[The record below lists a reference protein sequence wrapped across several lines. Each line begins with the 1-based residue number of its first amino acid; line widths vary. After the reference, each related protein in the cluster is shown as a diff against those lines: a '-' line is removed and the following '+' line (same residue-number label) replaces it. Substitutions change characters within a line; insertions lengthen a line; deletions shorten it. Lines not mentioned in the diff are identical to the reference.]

1 MKTIARE
8 GLRETSMERGK
19 RYAAVLLVSCT
30 AAFWAACGSSS
41 SEFDPNANG
50 DDDDASNGSSGSIG
64 PIGGGEDDGG
74 AAEGGGFDPDAACA
88 TSTVEAKRAPANILF
103 IVDRS
108 GSMNC
113 NPPPTTDSA
122 TCEQFPIAADAG
134 APTKWSITRD
144 ALKSAITAMPT
155 TNSVGI
161 TYFNVDNDC
170 AAQATPSVAVAQ
182 VDATQQALLAASLDG
197 VQPQGLT
204 PIVGGVTLGY
214 QYLHANTFTGKKFL
228 VLITDGAETCAPDQQ
243 ADFVATTVT
252 NAALVGIRTFV
263 IGAPGS
269 EGARA
274 FLSQIAWNGQTPA
287 SATCTHAA
295 TPPTAGDC
303 HFDLTNAATNL
314 PAQLN
319 AALDQISREALGCE
333 YDVPSPAT
341 GTLDYDLVNVIYD
354 PSTGAPRTLKQD
366 TSKPCSGGA
375 DGWQYSSDR
384 KKIFLC
390 GAACTAVKN
399 DPNGNVSIALG
410 CATDVK

>member
-1 MKTIARE
+1 
-8 GLRETSMERGK
+8 MERGK
-19 RYAAVLLVSCT
+19 RYVAVLLVSCT

-41 SEFDPNANG
+41 SEFGPNTGG
-50 DDDDASNGSSGSIG
+50 DGDASNGSSGSLG
-64 PIGGGEDDGG
+64 SIGGGDGDGG
-74 AAEGGGFDPDAACA
+74 ASDGGGFDPDAACA

-103 IVDRS
+103 IIDRS

-122 TCEQFPIAADAG
+122 TCEQFPVTADSTL
-134 APTKWSITRD
+134 PSKWSITRD
-144 ALKSAITAMPT
+144 ALKSAIAAMPA
-155 TNSVGI
+155 TNSVGL

-170 AAQATPSVAVAQ
+170 GVQATPSVAVAQ
-182 VDATQQALLAASLDG
+182 VDATQQTLLEASLDG

-228 VLITDGAETCAPDQQ
+228 VLITDGAETCAPEQQ
-243 ADFVATTVT
+243 GDFVATTVT

-274 FLSQIAWNGQTPA
+274 FLSQVAWNGQTA
-287 SATCTHAA
+287 KSATCTHAA
-295 TPPTAGDC
+295 APANVGDC
-303 HFDLTNAATNL
+303 HFDLTNASTNL
-314 PAQLN
+314 AAQLN

-333 YDVPSPAT
+333 YDVPSPSS

-354 PSTGAPRTLKQD
+354 PSNGPPRTLKQD
-366 TSKPCSGGA
+366 TSKPCAGGA

-390 GAACTAVKN
+390 GAACTAVKS